1 MSFLRTTLITAAL
14 VYLALLVVIYLL
26 QRHLLYHPART
37 QASPEEVGLSGVEAI
52 NLATQP
58 GEKPIA
64 WYAPAQGNKPT
75 ILFFHGNAG
84 DIAGRVERFAYYQ
97 QTGYGVM
104 FLSYRGY
111 GASTGSPTEAGL
123 VSDAHAAYDWLIA
136 NGIPASRIALVG
148 ESLGTGVAVQ
158 LAARKPVGAMALE
171 APFTSTADVAR
182 LSYWWLPVGLL
193 MKDQFKSI
201 DYVKSIRVPLL
212 VMHGTDDRL
221 IPVEMG
227 KTLYAAANEP
237 KEFVALA
244 NGTHGSIFSEQ
255 AWQREIE
262 YFDQHLRQ

>member
-1 MSFLRTTLITAAL
+1 MSFLRTALITAVL
-14 VYLALLVVIYLL
+14 IYLALLVAIYLL
-26 QRHLLYHPART
+26 QRHLLYHPNRT
-37 QASPEEVGLSGVEAI
+37 QASPAEVGLSGVEVL

-58 GEKPIA
+58 GEKLVA
-64 WYAPAQGNKPT
+64 WYSPAQGEKPT

-84 DIAGRVERFAYYQ
+84 DIAGRSERFAYYQ
-97 QTGYGVM
+97 DAGFGVM

-123 VSDAHAAYDWLIA
+123 VADANAAYDWLVKQNIS
-136 NGIPASRIALVG
+136 PSRIVLVG

-158 LAARKPVGAMALE
+158 LAARKPVGAIALE

-201 DYVKSIRVPLL
+201 DFLKDVHVPLL

-227 KTLYAAANEP
+227 KALYAAANEP

-255 AWQREIE
+255 VWQREID
-262 YFDQHLRQ
+262 YFSQYLRQ

>member
-14 VYLALLVVIYLL
+14 IYLALLIAIYLL
-26 QRHLLYHPART
+26 QRHLLYHPSRT
-37 QASPEEVGLSGVEAI
+37 QLSPEETGLAGVKVV

-58 GEKPIA
+58 DEKLIA
-64 WYAPAQGNKPT
+64 WYAPAQAGKPT

-84 DIAGRVERFAYYQ
+84 DIAGRAERFAYYQ
-97 QTGYGVM
+97 RAGYGVM

-111 GASTGSPTEAGL
+111 GASTGSPSEAGL
-123 VSDAHAAYDWLIA
+123 LSDANAAHGWLVEHDV
-136 NGIPASRIALVG
+136 PASNIVLVG

-158 LAARKPVGAMALE
+158 LAAHKPVGAIALE

-201 DYVKSIRVPLL
+201 DYVKDIRAPLL

-221 IPVEMG
+221 IPLRMG
-227 KTLYAAANEP
+227 EQLYAAAREP
-237 KEFVALA
+237 KEFVAIA
-244 NGTHGSIFSEQ
+244 NGTHGSIFSE
-255 AWQREIE
+255 ALWQREIE
-262 YFDQHLRQ
+262 FFDRHLGS

>member
-1 MSFLRTTLITAAL
+1 MSFLRTALIIAAL
-14 VYLALLVVIYLL
+14 IYLALLVAIYLL

-37 QASPEEVGLSGVEAI
+37 QASPEEVGLSGVQVI

-58 GEKPIA
+58 GEKLIA
-64 WYAPAQGNKPT
+64 WYAPAKGNQPT

-84 DIAGRVERFAYYQ
+84 DIAGRSERFAYYQ
-97 QTGYGVM
+97 QAGYGVM

-111 GASTGSPTEAGL
+111 GASTGRPTEAGII
-123 VSDAHAAYDWLIA
+123 SDANAAYDWLIKQ
-136 NGIPASRIALVG
+136 NISPTKIVLVG

-158 LAARKPVGAMALE
+158 LAAHKPVGAMALE

-201 DYVKSIRVPLL
+201 DYLKDVHAPLL
-212 VMHGTDDRL
+212 VSHGTDDRL
-221 IPVEMG
+221 IPVEIG
-227 KTLYAAANEP
+227 KALYAAGNEP

-255 AWQREIE
+255 VWQREIE
-262 YFDQHLRQ
+262 FFNRRLP

>member
-1 MSFLRTTLITAAL
+1 MSFLRTALIIAAL
-14 VYLALLVVIYLL
+14 IYLALLAAIYLL
-26 QRHLLYHPART
+26 QRHLLYHPSRA
-37 QASPEEVGLSGVEAI
+37 QASPEEVGLSGVEVI
-52 NLATQP
+52 NLAMQP
-58 GEKPIA
+58 GEKLIA
-64 WYAPAQGNKPT
+64 WYAPAKGNQPT

-84 DIAGRVERFAYYQ
+84 DIAGRSERFAYYQ
-97 QTGYGVM
+97 QAGYGVM

-111 GASTGSPTEAGL
+111 GASTGSPSETGL
-123 VSDAHAAYDWLIA
+123 ISDANAAYDWLIKQ
-136 NGIPASRIALVG
+136 NISPTKIVLVG

-158 LAARKPVGAMALE
+158 LAAHKPVGAMALE

-201 DYVKSIRVPLL
+201 DYLKDVHAPLL
-212 VMHGTDDRL
+212 VSHGTDDRL

-227 KTLYAAANEP
+227 KALYAAANEP

-255 AWQREIE
+255 VWQREID
-262 YFDQHLRQ
+262 YFNKRLGP

>member
-1 MSFLRTTLITAAL
+1 MSFLRTALISAAL
-14 VYLALLVVIYLL
+14 IYLALLVAIYLL

-37 QASPEEVGLSGVEAI
+37 QASPEEVGLSGVQVI

-58 GEKPIA
+58 GEKLIA
-64 WYAPAQGNKPT
+64 WYAPAKGNQPT

-84 DIAGRVERFAYYQ
+84 DIAGRSERFAYYQ
-97 QTGYGVM
+97 QAGYGVM

-111 GASTGSPTEAGL
+111 GASTGRPTEAGL
-123 VSDAHAAYDWLIA
+123 ISDANAAYDWLVRS
-136 NGIPASRIALVG
+136 GVPASRIAVVG

-158 LAARKPVGAMALE
+158 LAARKPVGAVALE

-201 DYVKSIRVPLL
+201 DYLNDVRAPLL
-212 VMHGTDDRL
+212 VSHGTDDRL

-227 KTLYAAANEP
+227 KALYAAANEP

-255 AWQREIE
+255 VWEREIE
-262 YFDQHLRQ
+262 FFNRRLP

>member
-14 VYLALLVVIYLL
+14 IYLALLLAIYLL

-37 QASPEEVGLSGVEAI
+37 QASPEEVGLSGVEVI

-58 GEKPIA
+58 GEKLIA
-64 WYAPAQGNKPT
+64 WYSPAKGNQPT

-84 DIAGRVERFAYYQ
+84 DIAGRSERFAYYQ
-97 QTGYGVM
+97 RAGYGVM

-111 GASTGSPTEAGL
+111 GGSTGSPSETGL
-123 VSDAHAAYDWLIA
+123 ISDANAAYDWLVR
-136 NGIPASRIALVG
+136 NGVPASRIALVG

-201 DYVKSIRVPLL
+201 DYLKDVHVPIL

-227 KTLYAAANEP
+227 KALYAAANDP

-255 AWQREIE
+255 VWQREIGF
-262 YFDQHLRQ
+262 FDRQIP

>member
-1 MSFLRTTLITAAL
+1 MSFLRTALISAAL
-14 VYLALLVVIYLL
+14 IYLALLVAIYLL

-37 QASPEEVGLSGVEAI
+37 QASPEEVGLSGVQVI

-58 GEKPIA
+58 GEKLIA
-64 WYAPAQGNKPT
+64 WYAPAKGNQPT

-84 DIAGRVERFAYYQ
+84 DIAGRSERFAYYQ
-97 QTGYGVM
+97 QAGYGVM

-111 GASTGSPTEAGL
+111 GASTGRPTEAGL
-123 VSDAHAAYDWLIA
+123 ISDANAAYDWLVR
-136 NGIPASRIALVG
+136 NGVPASGIALVG

-158 LAARKPVGAMALE
+158 LAARKPVGAVALE

-201 DYVKSIRVPLL
+201 DYLNDVRAPLL
-212 VMHGTDDRL
+212 VSHGTDDRL

-227 KTLYAAANEP
+227 KALYAAANEP

-255 AWQREIE
+255 VWQREIE
-262 YFDQHLRQ
+262 FFNQRLP